1 MKQDFFKPAEV
12 ENGYGRI
19 EKSIESRV
27 KKKVKVICLC
37 LWNENWFRIPQEK
50 KCNFSNIS
58 SSAICIYNQIHTLRK
73 K

>member
-37 LWNENWFRIPQEK
+37 L
-50 KCNFSNIS
+50 
-58 SSAICIYNQIHTLRK
+58 
-73 K
+73 